1 MDQRSCPPPPATKSR
16 RGGYGWGAVKI
27 GAYAVALAPASSRD
41 EANGHRSRS
50 GTAPHPYL
58 PATSWGEGVPGA
70 DALITERARPRALRA
85 RKERPR
91 INGPAL
97 MSPSP
102 RDEVAA
108 GRVRVGGGQ
117 DRRVC
122 GRACAGIVSRRGQW
136 SSFSKRHS
144 PHPYPPRHFVGGG
157 GPRRGRVISRER
169 PMEAANTC
177 SPGRVT
183 ARHFGLAKWWE
194 VLFPRE
200 ERGSKECYRSFT

>member
-1 MDQRSCPPPPATKSR
+1 M
-16 RGGYGWGAVKI
+16 
-27 GAYAVALAPASSRD
+27 
-41 EANGHRSRS
+41 RSRLRRHRL
-50 GTAPHPYL
+50 GTRPMVIVVEAAQPPTRTL

-70 DALITERARPRALRA
+70 GALITERARPLALRA

-102 RDEVAA
+102 RDEVAV
-108 GRVRVGGGQ
+108 GRVRVGAVKIG
-117 DRRVC
+117 
-122 GRACAGIVSRRGQW
+122 AYAVSLAPA
-136 SSFSKRHS
+136 SSRDDANGHRCRSGTA

-194 VLFPRE
+194 VLFPRSS
-200 ERGSKECYRSFT
+200 RGSKECYRSFT

>member
-1 MDQRSCPPPPATKSR
+1 M
-16 RGGYGWGAVKI
+16 
-27 GAYAVALAPASSRD
+27 
-41 EANGHRSRS
+41 RSRLRRHRL
-50 GTAPHPYL
+50 GTRPMVIVVEAAQPPTRTL

-70 DALITERARPRALRA
+70 GALITERARPRALRA

-122 GRACAGIVSRRGQW
+122 GRACAGIVSGRRQW
-136 SSFSKRHS
+136 ASLSKRHS
-144 PHPYPPRHFVGGG
+144 PPPVPSPPLRGGRGSPARARYFKRATHGGG
-157 GPRRGRVISRER
+157 
-169 PMEAANTC
+169 
-177 SPGRVT
+177 
-183 ARHFGLAKWWE
+183 
-194 VLFPRE
+194 
-200 ERGSKECYRSFT
+200 